1 MSPVVPG
8 TAEATRETSFWRRVA
23 SRLGIDLRPGEGWP
37 AVLLF
42 LTFFLFITF
51 QYATK
56 SVRQSSYIDRLGAA
70 YLPWVYL
77 AVAVC
82 SYPLLR
88 LYGRF
93 ADRIKRHHL
102 MAATCAIIAL
112 SMVVFWWLFQF
123 TWSWIPFAL
132 YVWISIAYVMNVSQ
146 FWSFSNHVLDPRQ
159 AKRLFGFI
167 GAGGLLGGIAGG
179 QVARLV
185 SYLVDTRT
193 TFLVAAAILMLA
205 VGIIFLIQRRRP
217 TDSDAV
223 AGAAG
228 LDKLDKAKGGFEII
242 KNSRLLQLIAAVM
255 VLSVVVAQIVD
266 LQFNWAVENAT
277 TDLEDATR
285 FFGNF
290 YSIMGIAA
298 FLFQLAFTARI
309 HRVLGV
315 GVAMRVLPVTL
326 AFGTAALFVSA
337 WFFPALLLGTAL
349 FLKVGENGV
358 RYSLEQATR
367 ELLFLPVPSKAR
379 VKAKAFIDVFV
390 QRGAKGMAGL
400 LLLSYTFGLVTAV
413 QTGWISLALIAIWLV
428 VTVIAYKEYVRSFRL
443 NLKKRSIDAEIPI
456 NVSDVTTLEM
466 LVQALGSS
474 DARQVL
480 QSLDI
485 LASNQREN
493 LVSPLLLYHDDS
505 EVRQRTLEILAKS
518 GRVDALPLIERRL
531 ADQNPEV
538 RAEAI
543 KTLAELHGEDA
554 CELMLP
560 RLRESDAGV
569 RAAAVACLANY
580 GTEPMVEEATRS
592 LQDLLSDADPE
603 IRAEAAKALGAIRE
617 PRFQEMLI
625 RLLYDREP
633 QIAREAISAIRRRVA
648 RDGYNPIYVPTLVS
662 LLHDRRVKHE
672 AREALV
678 AFGEPAIPALAHFMS
693 EADEQLWVRR
703 ALPMA
708 IAKIGTLAAAE
719 KLLDRLGDSRD
730 SFQRRKLIESIGALP
745 DEIRHTIDVK
755 TVAEQ
760 IHFEASRYLQALADL
775 RALGAMEKSNLVGGR
790 VTWRDD
796 VHEPDL
802 VERLLGERVEE
813 HLRNVFGLIAALYPP
828 RDVWAAHR
836 SLTGG
841 AAGLR
846 SHALEYLDNT
856 LTGEVR
862 RSVFAV
868 IDDHPLDEKLG
879 LAEKSFGVERTT
891 KVAALGRML
900 AEPEGGD
907 SEECHLTLAALY
919 AVHEGRIA
927 ELYNRVQNLVQNATD
942 PFVAE
947 TAQWVAIREGISD

>member
-1 MSPVVPG
+1 MSPVAPG
-8 TAEATRETSFWRRVA
+8 TDATQETSFWRRLA
-23 SRLGIDLRPGEGWP
+23 SRLGIDMRQGEGWP
-37 AVLLF
+37 ALLLF
-42 LTFFLFITF
+42 VTFFLFITF

-56 SVRQSSYIDRLGAA
+56 SVRQSSYVKGLGAA
-70 YLPWVYL
+70 NLPWVYL
-77 AVAVC
+77 AVALC

-102 MAATCAIIAL
+102 MAATCTIIAT

-123 TWSWIPFAL
+123 TWSWIPFVL

-205 VGIIFLIQRRRP
+205 VGVIFLIQRQRP
-217 TDSDAV
+217 TAPDAV

-228 LDKLDKAKGGFEII
+228 LVKLDKAKGGFEII
-242 KNSRLLQLIAAVM
+242 KGSRQLQVIAAIM

-266 LQFNWAVENAT
+266 LQFNWAVESAT
-277 TDLEDATR
+277 TDLENATR

-309 HRVLGV
+309 HRGLGV
-315 GVAMRVLPVTL
+315 GVAMKVLPVTL
-326 AFGTAALFVSA
+326 ALGTAALFVSA
-337 WFFPALLLGTAL
+337 VFFPALLLGTAL

-390 QRGAKGMAGL
+390 QRGAKGMAAL
-400 LLLSYTFGLVTAV
+400 LLLPVTFGLITAV
-413 QTGWISLALIAIWLV
+413 QAGWISFVLIVIWLA
-428 VTVIAYKEYVRSFRL
+428 VTVFAYKEYVRSFRRV
-443 NLKKRSIDAEIPI
+443 LKTRSVDAEIPI

-474 DARQVL
+474 DARQVI

-493 LVSPLLLYHDDS
+493 LVSPLLLYHDDA
-505 EVRQRTLEILAKS
+505 EVRQRTLEILAKA
-518 GRVDALPLIERRL
+518 GRLDALPLIERRL
-531 ADQNPEV
+531 ADPNPEV

-543 KTLAELHGEDA
+543 QTLAVLHGEDA

-560 RLRESDAGV
+560 RLQEGDAGV

-580 GTEPMVEEATRS
+580 GTESMVEEATRS
-592 LQDLLSDADPE
+592 LDDLLSDADPE
-603 IRAEAAKALGAIRE
+603 IRAEAAKALGAIHE
-617 PRFQEMLI
+617 PRFQELLI

-648 RDGYNPIYVPTLVS
+648 RDGYNPLYVPTLVS
-662 LLHDRRVKHE
+662 LLNDRRVKHD
-672 AREALV
+672 ARQALV
-678 AFGEPAIPALAHFMS
+678 AFGEPAIPALAHFMGDV
-693 EADEQLWVRR
+693 DEQLWVRR
-703 ALPMA
+703 ALPMT
-708 IAKIGTLAAAE
+708 IAKIGTMAAAE
-719 KLLDRLGDSRD
+719 KLVGHLGHSAD

-745 DEIRHTIDVK
+745 DDIRHTVDLK
-755 TVAEQ
+755 TIEQ
-760 IHFEASRYLQALADL
+760 QIRFEAGRYLQALADL
-775 RALGAMEKSNLVGGR
+775 RALGGMQKARLEGGC
-790 VTWRDD
+790 VTWREGA
-796 VHEPDL
+796 HEPDL

-813 HLRNVFGLIAALYPP
+813 HLGNVFGLVAALFQP

-836 SLTGG
+836 SLTSGT
-841 AAGLR
+841 AGLR
-846 SHALEYLDNT
+846 SHALEYLDNA
-856 LTGEVR
+856 LSGEVR

-868 IDDHPLDEKLG
+868 IDDQPLDEKLNA
-879 LAEKSFGVERTT
+879 AEKHFGVTSLT
-891 KVAALGRML
+891 KVEALDRML
-900 AEPEGGD
+900 VEPEGGD

-927 ELYNRVQNLVQNATD
+927 ELYDRVQSLVESATD
-942 PFVAE
+942 PFVGE
-947 TAQWVAIREGISD
+947 TARWVAVREGISV

>member
-1 MSPVVPG
+1 MSPVEPG
-8 TAEATRETSFWRRVA
+8 TAAVTQETSIWRRLA
-23 SRLGIDLRPGEGWP
+23 SRLGIDMRPGEGWP

-56 SVRQSSYIDRLGAA
+56 SVRQSSYVKGLGAA
-70 YLPWVYL
+70 NLPWVYL
-77 AVAVC
+77 AVALC

-93 ADRIKRHHL
+93 ADRVQRHHL
-102 MAATCAIIAL
+102 MAATCTIIAL

-123 TWSWIPFAL
+123 TWTWIPFAL

-159 AKRLFGFI
+159 AKRLFGFV

-205 VGIIFLIQRRRP
+205 VGIIFLIQKRSP
-217 TDSDAV
+217 TDADAV

-228 LDKLDKAKGGFEII
+228 LAKLDKAKGGFEII
-242 KNSRLLQLIAAVM
+242 KNSRQLQVITAVM
-255 VLSVVVAQIVD
+255 ILSVVVAQIVD
-266 LQFNWAVENAT
+266 LQFNWAVESAT
-277 TDLEDATR
+277 TDLENATR

-315 GVAMRVLPVTL
+315 GVAMRILPITL

-337 WFFPALLLGTAL
+337 GFFPSLLLATAL

-390 QRGAKGMAGL
+390 QRGAKGMAAL
-400 LLLSYTFGLVTAV
+400 LLLPVTFGLITAV
-413 QTGWISLALIAIWLV
+413 QAGWITFVLIAIWLV
-428 VTVIAYKEYVRSFRL
+428 VTVIAYKEYVRSFKAG
-443 NLKKRSIDAEIPI
+443 LKKRSVDAEIPI

-474 DARQVL
+474 DARQVI

-493 LVSPLLLYHDDS
+493 LVSPLLLYHDDA
-505 EVRQRTLEILAKS
+505 EVRQRTLEILATS
-518 GRVDALPLIERRL
+518 GRADALPLIERRL

-543 KTLAELHGEDA
+543 KALAELHGEDA

-560 RLRESDAGV
+560 KLRESDAGV

-580 GTEPMVEEATRS
+580 GTEQMVDQATRS
-592 LQDLLSDADPE
+592 LNDLLSDADPE
-603 IRAEAAKALGAIRE
+603 IRAEGAKALGAIRE
-617 PRFQEMLI
+617 PRFQELLI

-662 LLHDRRVKHE
+662 LLNERRVKHE

-678 AFGEPAIPALAHFMS
+678 AFGEPAIPALAHFMGDP
-693 EADEQLWVRR
+693 DEQLWVRR

-708 IAKIGTLAAAE
+708 IAKIGPLAAAE
-719 KLLDRLGDSRD
+719 KLFDHLGESRD
-730 SFQRRKLIESIGALP
+730 NFQRRKLIDSIGALP
-745 DEIRHTIDVK
+745 DEIRHTVETK

-760 IHFEASRYLQALADL
+760 IHFEAGRYLQALADL
-775 RALGAMEKSNLVGGR
+775 RALGGMEKAHLVGGR
-790 VTWRDD
+790 VLWREDR
-796 VHEPDL
+796 HEPDL
-802 VERLLGERVEE
+802 LERLLGEHVEE
-813 HLRNVFGLIAALYPP
+813 HLRNIFGLVAVLFPP

-856 LTGEVR
+856 LSGEVR
-862 RSVFAV
+862 KSVFAV
-868 IDDHPLDEKLG
+868 IDDQPLDEKLG
-879 LAEKSFGVERTT
+879 AAEKSFGVKSST
-891 KVAALGRML
+891 KVVALDRML
-900 AEPEGGD
+900 VEPEGGD

-919 AVHEGRIA
+919 AVHEGCIA
-927 ELYNRVQNLVQNATD
+927 ELYNRVRSLVQDAAD
-942 PFVAE
+942 PFVGE
-947 TAQWVAIREGISD
+947 TARWVAAREGISV

>member
-1 MSPVVPG
+1 MSPDVPG
-8 TAEATRETSFWRRVA
+8 TAEATQETSFWRRLT
-23 SRLGIDLRPGEGWP
+23 SRLGIDMRQGEGWP

-42 LTFFLFITF
+42 ITFFLFITF

-56 SVRQSSYIDRLGAA
+56 SVRQSSYIKGLGAA
-70 YLPWVYL
+70 NLPWVYL
-77 AVAVC
+77 AVAIC

-102 MAATCAIIAL
+102 MAATCTIIAL

-123 TWSWIPFAL
+123 NWAWIPFAL

-146 FWSFSNHVLDPRQ
+146 FWSFSNHVFDPRQ

-193 TFLVAAAILMLA
+193 TFLVAAVILMLA
-205 VGIIFLIQRRRP
+205 VAIIFLIQKRSP
-217 TDSDAV
+217 AESDAV

-228 LDKLDKAKGGFEII
+228 LAKLDKAKGGFEII
-242 KNSRLLQLIAAVM
+242 KGSRQLQVIAAIM

-266 LQFNWAVENAT
+266 LQFNWAVESAT
-277 TDLEDATR
+277 TDLENATR

-315 GVAMRVLPVTL
+315 GVAMRILPVTL

-337 WFFPALLLGTAL
+337 GFFPALLLGTAL

-367 ELLFLPVPSKAR
+367 ELLFLPVPSQAR

-390 QRGAKGMAGL
+390 QRGAKGMAAL
-400 LLLSYTFGLVTAV
+400 LLLPVTFGLITAV
-413 QTGWISLALIAIWLV
+413 QAGWISLVLIALWLG
-428 VTVIAYKEYVRSFRL
+428 VTFIAYKEYVHSFRRV
-443 NLKKRSIDAEIPI
+443 LKTRSVDAEIPI
-456 NVSDVTTLEM
+456 DITDVTTLEM

-474 DARQVL
+474 DARQVM

-485 LASNQREN
+485 LASNGREN
-493 LVSPLLLYHDDS
+493 LVSPLLLYHDDA
-505 EVRQRTLEILAKS
+505 EVRQHTLEILAKS
-518 GRVDALPLIERRL
+518 GRVDALPLIEGRL

-538 RAEAI
+538 RAAAI
-543 KTLAELHGEDA
+543 ETMAKLHGEDA

-580 GTEPMVEEATRS
+580 GTESMVDEATRS
-592 LQDLLSDADPE
+592 LSDLLSDADPE
-603 IRAEAAKALGAIRE
+603 IRAEAAKALGAIHE
-617 PRFQEMLI
+617 PRFQELLI
-625 RLLYDREP
+625 RLLYDQEP

-662 LLHDRRVKHE
+662 LLNSRRVKHD

-678 AFGEPAIPALAHFMS
+678 AFGEPAIPALAHFMGDG
-693 EADEQLWVRR
+693 DEQLWVRR
-703 ALPMA
+703 ALPMT

-719 KLLDRLGDSRD
+719 KLLDQLTQSAD
-730 SFQRRKLIESIGALP
+730 SFQRRKLIESVGALP
-745 DEIRHTIDVK
+745 DDIRHTADSKTIDQ
-755 TVAEQ
+755 Q
-760 IHFEASRYLQALADL
+760 IHFEAGRYLQALADL
-775 RALGAMEKSNLVGGR
+775 RALGAIEKSRLEGGC
-790 VTWRDD
+790 VTWREDAQ
-796 VHEPDL
+796 EPNL
-802 VERLLGERVEE
+802 VERLLGERAEE
-813 HLRNVFGLIAALYPP
+813 HLRNIFGLMAALLPP

-841 AAGLR
+841 TSGLR

-856 LTGEVR
+856 LSGDLR

-868 IDDHPLDEKLG
+868 IDDQPLDEKLS
-879 LAEKSFGVERTT
+879 AAAKHFGVTSTT
-891 KVAALGRML
+891 KVAVLDRML
-900 AEPEGGD
+900 VEPEDGD

-927 ELYNRVQNLVQNATD
+927 ELYDRVQSLVQNATD
-942 PFVAE
+942 PFVGE
-947 TAQWVAIREGISD
+947 TARWVAVREGIST

>member
-1 MSPVVPG
+1 MSPDGSGIAV
-8 TAEATRETSFWRRVA
+8 ATQETPFWRRLA
-23 SRLGIDLRPGEGWP
+23 SRLGIDLRQGEGMP
-37 AVLLF
+37 AILLF

-56 SVRQSSYIDRLGAA
+56 SVRQSSYIKGLGPAN
-70 YLPWVYL
+70 LPWVYL

-93 ADRIKRHHL
+93 ADRVKRHHL
-102 MAATCAIIAL
+102 MAATCTIIAI

-123 TWSWIPFAL
+123 TWTWIPFAL

-146 FWSFSNHVLDPRQ
+146 FWSFSNHVFDPRQ

-205 VGIIFLIQRRRP
+205 VGIIFLIQRQRP
-217 TDSDAV
+217 ADSDAV

-228 LDKLDKAKGGFEII
+228 LAKLDKAKGGFEII
-242 KNSRLLQLIAAVM
+242 KRSRQLQVITAIM

-266 LQFNWAVENAT
+266 LQFNWAVDNVT
-277 TDLEDATR
+277 TDLENATR

-315 GVAMRVLPVTL
+315 GVAMRVLPVTM

-337 WFFPALLLGTAL
+337 GLFPSLLLATAL

-390 QRGAKGMAGL
+390 QRGAKGMAAL
-400 LLLSYTFGLVTAV
+400 LLLPVTFHLFTPV
-413 QTGWISLALIAIWLV
+413 QAGWISLVLIAVWLV
-428 VTVIAYKEYVRSFRL
+428 VTVIAYKEYVHSFL
-443 NLKKRSIDAEIPI
+443 LGLKKRSVDAEIPI
-456 NVSDVTTLEM
+456 NLSDVTTLEM

-474 DARQVL
+474 DARQVI

-485 LASNQREN
+485 LASNNREN
-493 LVSPLLLYHDDS
+493 LVSPLLLYHDDA
-505 EVRQRTLEILAKS
+505 EVRQRTLEILAKA
-518 GRVDALPLIERRL
+518 GRVDALPLIEGRL
-531 ADQNPEV
+531 ADHNPEV
-538 RAEAI
+538 RAGAI
-543 KTLAELHGEDA
+543 QALAELHGEDA
-554 CELMLP
+554 CDLMLP

-580 GTEPMVEEATRS
+580 GTESMVDEATRA
-592 LQDLLSDADPE
+592 LNDLLSDADPE

-617 PRFQEMLI
+617 PRFQELLI

-662 LLHDRRVKHE
+662 LLNNRRVKHD

-678 AFGEPAIPALAHFMS
+678 AFGEPAIPTLAHFMGES
-693 EADEQLWVRR
+693 DEQLWVRR
-703 ALPMA
+703 ALPMT

-719 KLLDRLGDSRD
+719 KLFGHLGDSRD

-745 DEIRHTIDVK
+745 EDIRHTIDLK
-755 TVAEQ
+755 TIEEQ
-760 IHFEASRYLQALADL
+760 THFEAGRYLQALTDL
-775 RALGAMEKSNLVGGR
+775 RALGGMEKSRLEGGCI
-790 VTWRDD
+790 VWREDA
-796 VHEPDL
+796 HEPDL
-802 VERLLGERVEE
+802 VERLLGERAEE
-813 HLRNVFGLIAALYPP
+813 HLQNIFGLVAALFPP
-828 RDVWAAHR
+828 HEVWAAHR

-856 LTGEVR
+856 LSGDLR

-868 IDDHPLDEKLG
+868 IDDQPIDEKLNA
-879 LAEKSFGVERTT
+879 AERSFGVTRAT
-891 KVAALGRML
+891 KVGTLDRML
-900 AEPEGGD
+900 VVPEGGD

-919 AVHEGRIA
+919 AVHEGRVA
-927 ELYNRVQNLVQNATD
+927 ELYNRVQSLVQNATD
-942 PFVAE
+942 PFVGE
-947 TAQWVAIREGISD
+947 TARWVAVREGISA

>member
-1 MSPVVPG
+1 MSPDLPG
-8 TAEATRETSFWRRVA
+8 TAAATQETSFWRRLT
-23 SRLGIDLRPGEGWP
+23 SRLGIDMRPGEGWP

-56 SVRQSSYIDRLGAA
+56 SVRQSSYVKGLGAA
-70 YLPWVYL
+70 NLPWVYL
-77 AVAVC
+77 AVALC

-93 ADRIKRHHL
+93 ADRVQRHHL
-102 MAATCAIIAL
+102 MAATCTIIAL

-123 TWSWIPFAL
+123 TWAWIPFAL

-159 AKRLFGFI
+159 AKRLFGFV

-185 SYLVDTRT
+185 SFLVDTRT

-205 VGIIFLIQRRRP
+205 VGIIFLIQKRSP
-217 TDSDAV
+217 TDADAV

-228 LDKLDKAKGGFEII
+228 LAKLDKAKGGFEII
-242 KNSRLLQLIAAVM
+242 KNSRQLQVITAVM
-255 VLSVVVAQIVD
+255 ILSVVVAQIVD
-266 LQFNWAVENAT
+266 LQFNWAVESAT
-277 TDLEDATR
+277 TDLENATR

-315 GVAMRVLPVTL
+315 GVAMRILPITL

-337 WFFPALLLGTAL
+337 GFFPSLLLATAL

-390 QRGAKGMAGL
+390 QRGAKGMAAL
-400 LLLSYTFGLVTAV
+400 LLLPVTFGLITAV
-413 QTGWISLALIAIWLV
+413 QAGWITFVLIAIWLV
-428 VTVIAYKEYVRSFRL
+428 VTVIAYKEYVRSFKAG
-443 NLKKRSIDAEIPI
+443 LKKRSVDAEIPI

-474 DARQVL
+474 DARQVI

-493 LVSPLLLYHDDS
+493 LVSPLLLYHDDA
-505 EVRQRTLEILAKS
+505 EVRQRTLEILATS
-518 GRVDALPLIERRL
+518 GRADALPLIERRL

-543 KTLAELHGEDA
+543 KALAELHGEDA

-560 RLRESDAGV
+560 KLRESDAGV

-580 GTEPMVEEATRS
+580 GTEQMVDQATRS
-592 LQDLLSDADPE
+592 LNDLLSDADPE
-603 IRAEAAKALGAIRE
+603 IRAEGAKALGAIRE
-617 PRFQEMLI
+617 PRFQELLI

-662 LLHDRRVKHE
+662 LLNERRVKHE

-678 AFGEPAIPALAHFMS
+678 AFGEPAIPALAHFMGDP
-693 EADEQLWVRR
+693 DEQLWVRR
-703 ALPMA
+703 D
-708 IAKIGTLAAAE
+708 GHCQ
-719 KLLDRLGDSRD
+719 DRHPRR
-730 SFQRRKLIESIGALP
+730 RRKA
-745 DEIRHTIDVK
+745 
-755 TVAEQ
+755 
-760 IHFEASRYLQALADL
+760 
-775 RALGAMEKSNLVGGR
+775 
-790 VTWRDD
+790 
-796 VHEPDL
+796 
-802 VERLLGERVEE
+802 
-813 HLRNVFGLIAALYPP
+813 
-828 RDVWAAHR
+828 
-836 SLTGG
+836 
-841 AAGLR
+841 LR
-846 SHALEYLDNT
+846 SS
-856 LTGEVR
+856 R
-862 RSVFAV
+862 
-868 IDDHPLDEKLG
+868 
-879 LAEKSFGVERTT
+879 
-891 KVAALGRML
+891 
-900 AEPEGGD
+900 
-907 SEECHLTLAALY
+907 
-919 AVHEGRIA
+919 
-927 ELYNRVQNLVQNATD
+927 
-942 PFVAE
+942 
-947 TAQWVAIREGISD
+947 

>member
-1 MSPVVPG
+1 MGPVEPG
-8 TAEATRETSFWRRVA
+8 RVVTAQETSLWRRLA
-23 SRLGIDLRPGEGWP
+23 SRLGIDFRPGEALP
-37 AVLLF
+37 ALLLF
-42 LTFFLFITF
+42 ITFFLFITF

-56 SVRQSSYIDRLGAA
+56 SVRQSSFVKGLGAA
-70 YLPWVYL
+70 NLPWVYL

-93 ADRIKRHHL
+93 ADRIRRHHL
-102 MAATCAIIAL
+102 MAATCTIIAL

-123 TWSWIPFAL
+123 SWSWIPFVL

-185 SYLVDTRT
+185 SHLVDTRT
-193 TFLVAAAILMLA
+193 TFLVAAAILMMA
-205 VGIIFLIQRRRP
+205 VGIIFLIQRRQP
-217 TDSDAV
+217 ADSDAV

-228 LDKLDKAKGGFEII
+228 LAKLDKAKGGFEII
-242 KNSRLLQLIAAVM
+242 KGSRQLQVIAAIM

-266 LQFNWAVENAT
+266 LQFNWAVESAT
-277 TDLEDATR
+277 TDLENATR

-309 HRVLGV
+309 HRTLGV
-315 GVAMRVLPVTL
+315 GVAMRVLPITMAL
-326 AFGTAALFVSA
+326 GTAALFGSA
-337 WFFPALLLGTAL
+337 ILFPSLLLGTAL

-379 VKAKAFIDVFV
+379 IKAKAFIDVFV
-390 QRGAKGMAGL
+390 QRGAKGLAAL
-400 LLLSYTFGLVTAV
+400 LLLPVTFGVITAV
-413 QTGWISLALIAIWLV
+413 EAGWISIVLIAIWLV
-428 VTVIAYKEYVRSFRL
+428 VTVVAYREYVRSFRL
-443 NLKKRSIDAEIPI
+443 GLKKRTVDAEIPI

-474 DARQVL
+474 DARQVI

-485 LASNQREN
+485 LASNNREN
-493 LVSPLLLYHDDS
+493 LVSPLLLYHDDA
-505 EVRQRTLEILAKS
+505 EVRQKTLEILARSK
-518 GRVDALPLIERRL
+518 RVDALPLIERRL
-531 ADQNPEV
+531 ADPHPEV

-543 KTLAELHGEDA
+543 QALAELHGEDA

-560 RLRESDAGV
+560 RLKESDAGV

-580 GTEPMVEEATRS
+580 GTESMVEEATRS
-592 LQDLLSDADPE
+592 LDDLLSDADAE
-603 IRAEAAKALGAIRE
+603 IRAEAAKALGAIHE
-617 PRFQEMLI
+617 PKFQELLI
-625 RLLYDREP
+625 RLLYDRQP
-633 QIAREAISAIRRRVA
+633 QITREAISAIRRRVT
-648 RDGYNPIYVPTLVS
+648 RDGYNPIYVPTLIS
-662 LLHDRRVKHE
+662 LLNDRRVKHE

-678 AFGEPAIPALAHFMS
+678 AFGEPAIPALAHFMGDV
-693 EADEQLWVRR
+693 DEQLWVRR

-719 KLLDRLGDSRD
+719 KLFERLGTRAD
-730 SFQRRKLIESIGALP
+730 SFQRRKLIDSIGALP
-745 DEIRHTIDVK
+745 DEIRHTVNPK
-755 TVAEQ
+755 TIEEQ
-760 IHFEASRYLQALADL
+760 IHFEAGRYLQALADL
-775 RALGAMEKSNLVGGR
+775 RALGGMEKGRLEGGCI
-790 VTWRDD
+790 VWSQDAF
-796 VHEPDL
+796 EPDL
-802 VERLLGERVEE
+802 VERLLGERADE
-813 HLRNVFGLIAALYPP
+813 HLRNIFGLVAALQPP

-836 SLTGG
+836 SLTSGT
-841 AAGLR
+841 AGLR

-856 LTGEVR
+856 LSGEVR

-868 IDDHPLDEKLG
+868 IDDQPLDEKLHV
-879 LAEKSFGVERTT
+879 AEKHFGVSSGT
-891 KVAALGRML
+891 KVATLDKML
-900 AEPEGGD
+900 AEPVSGD

-919 AVHEGRIA
+919 AVHQGRIE
-927 ELYNRVQNLVQNATD
+927 ELHNRVQTLVAEATN
-942 PFVAE
+942 PFVGE
-947 TAQWVAIREGISD
+947 TARWVAVREGLSV